1 MIHDNIS
8 MTAAIVCSLTSTLA
22 IGGAAW
28 LLLFQ
33 PQWLHDWPSIS
44 FLKSGGSLDPVPNR
58 VDWSDRGAN

>member
-33 PQWLHDWPSIS
+33 PQWVHDWPSIS
-44 FLKSGGSLDPVPNR
+44 FLKSGGPLEPELNQI
-58 VDWSDRGAN
+58 DWTNKGAH